1 MAPMKQRDTAP
12 GTRCKRIAV
21 GLMLGAGLCAGMPVQ
36 ADDGPV
42 IVIPGRAGVPVMMN
56 GRDVSYAVV
65 EGDWGLGKS
74 VHVQPTVTY
83 YYYYDW
89 AGMPGA
95 PAARY
100 YPRSGR
106 VPGYGRHEI
115 EPSAHRALPPPA
127 ESYTRVWG
135 IESAPTPATDYPPY
149 APPQVSVGTP
159 ESYGRPADGRPADDR
174 VFREPPRRR
183 HEPRRDRP

>member
-1 MAPMKQRDTAP
+1 MKDRR
-12 GTRCKRIAV
+12 TRRRALWKSIAV
-21 GLMLGAGLCAGMPVQ
+21 SLTLGAGLYLSPPVQ

-42 IVIPGRAGVPVMMN
+42 IVVPGRAGVPVMLN

-74 VHVQPTVTY
+74 VHAQPTVTY
-83 YYYYDW
+83 YGW
-89 AGMPGA
+89 AMMPGA

-115 EPSAHRALPPPA
+115 EPSAHRTLPPPA
-127 ESYTRVWG
+127 ESYHRVWG
-135 IESAPTPATDYPPY
+135 IESAPTPATEYPPY
-149 APPQVSVGTP
+149 APPQVSVGPP
-159 ESYGRPADGRPADDR
+159 ESYGRSPDDR
-174 VFREPPRRR
+174 MSREPPRRR
-183 HEPRRDRP
+183 VEPRRDRP